1 MKWIKFEFIEMIDE
15 TPRHQDIRIYIC
27 KEGESLQ
34 VSTKTPSPD
43 PENTTHSILVDVII
57 HIIIIMQ

>member
-1 MKWIKFEFIEMIDE
+1 MIDE